1 MDAEGLAGAEEL
13 LVAEERLVD
22 HPAACGEERL
32 GRRHRVEAERRG
44 AEAKLNPTGA
54 RGVPAG
60 ELFLPITWSM
70 ALRRAPMMLASA
82 G

>member
-13 LVAEERLVD
+13 LVAEERLA
-22 HPAACGEERL
+22 AACGEERL

-54 RGVPAG
+54 RVVPAG
-60 ELFLPITWSM
+60 ELFLGDRFLHPQTSCD
-70 ALRRAPMMLASA
+70 SED
-82 G
+82 